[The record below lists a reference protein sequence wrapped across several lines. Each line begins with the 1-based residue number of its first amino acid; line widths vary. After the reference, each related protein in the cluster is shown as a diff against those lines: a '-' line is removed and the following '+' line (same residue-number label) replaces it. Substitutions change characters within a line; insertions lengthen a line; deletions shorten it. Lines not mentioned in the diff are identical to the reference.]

1 MDNPM
6 VIVDGRYLYDGHRL
20 AWRRGRVLDSS
31 KDGAFVTVEIQ
42 PVGRERKARI
52 QRFPVGW
59 LLVDTQ
65 PLRDKLTEAGLLIEM
80 DRTAVQQDDT
90 P

>member
-42 PVGRERKARI
+42 PVGRERKVKREKMPA
-52 QRFPVGW
+52 FW
-59 LLVDTQ
+59 LLIDTQ
-65 PLRDKLTEAGLLIEM
+65 PLRDKLTDLGVW
-80 DRTAVQQDDT
+80 T
-90 P
+90 